1 MLWKNPEGW
10 RERASK
16 RASKRAR
23 NSLELGTNL
32 GICRTNQE
40 PEVDTWRWKN
50 AVKVNIRRTSGE
62 HQENLRESCQE
73 PPDLHSCVK
82 DGSNILKILRLPDLQ
97 KDLQNGAGFNCR
109 VLLGG
114 SSLCRCGFPPENMN
128 LRFNADLIL
137 GSRTA
142 VTHCFVRGGSP
153 MMISACVTLSQHAA
167 HISSF
172 FFPLMPF
179 LRDL

>member
-1 MLWKNPEGW
+1 MEKSRGVE
-10 RERASK
+10 RESERESEQESEQQPRAGNKS
-16 RASKRAR
+16 R
-23 NSLELGTNL
+23 NLSDQPGA
-32 GICRTNQE
+32 GSGHV
-40 PEVDTWRWKN
+40 EVEECGE
-50 AVKVNIRRTSGE
+50 GE
-62 HQENLRESCQE
+62 HQENIRRISES
-73 PPDLHSCVK
+73 PV
-82 DGSNILKILRLPDLQ
+82 GSNILKILRLPDLQ

-128 LRFNADLIL
+128 LRFNANLIL

-142 VTHCFVRGGSP
+142 VTHCFLRGGSSV
-153 MMISACVTLSQHAA
+153 MISACVTLSQHAA

-172 FFPLMPF
+172 FFPLMPPF